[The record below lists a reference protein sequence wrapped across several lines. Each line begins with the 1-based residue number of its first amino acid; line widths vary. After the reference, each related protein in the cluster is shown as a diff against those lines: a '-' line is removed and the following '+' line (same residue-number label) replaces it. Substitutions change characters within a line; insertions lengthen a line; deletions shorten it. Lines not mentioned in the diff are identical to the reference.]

1 MSASRNAPVF
11 TVSENYLNIG
21 AVLASTEVDSAGPK
35 DNEHM
40 ERESRASS
48 HLIEMV
54 SDIVSAYV
62 AHNPVPV
69 ADLPRLIERVHAT
82 LTEIDG
88 GGTVEAKQELKPA
101 VPVRKSVMDDHIV
114 CLEDG
119 KKFKSLKRH
128 LRTRYDMSPE
138 EYREKWGLPAD
149 YPMVAPAYAK
159 QRSELARKMGLGQS
173 KK

>member
-1 MSASRNAPVF
+1 
-11 TVSENYLNIG
+11 
-21 AVLASTEVDSAGPK
+21 
-35 DNEHM
+35 M
-40 ERESRASS
+40 ERESQS
-48 HLIEMV
+48 HSTLIDRV

-69 ADLPRLIERVHAT
+69 ADLPKLIEKVHSV
-82 LTEIDG
+82 LVEIDSTG
-88 GGTVEAKQELKPA
+88 MVEEKPELKPA
-101 VPVRKSVMDDHIV
+101 VSIRKSVTDDHIV

-138 EYREKWGLPAD
+138 QYREKWSLPAD
-149 YPMVAPAYAK
+149 YPMVAPNYAR
-159 QRSELARKMGLGQS
+159 QRSDLARKMGLGQT